1 MFTWNISRTRITV
14 RGTCRAIIGNL
25 DYYSSS
31 CYHFS
36 KLHMAINAQKAG
48 STLAELKQLLL
59 EIEDNVLGW
68 YLGLYT

>member
-1 MFTWNISRTRITV
+1 
-14 RGTCRAIIGNL
+14 
-25 DYYSSS
+25 
-31 CYHFS
+31 
-36 KLHMAINAQKAG
+36 MAINAQKAG